1 MNVIRVDSAT
11 DERLAGYSLIGDER
25 ALAGRGW
32 FVAEGRYVVERLIA
46 GRRHELVSLLVNDAA
61 LAALAPHLGA
71 VTAPIYV
78 CAPRLFEPLT
88 GHHFHRGCLALAVR
102 PAPAPPL
109 LLARGARSL
118 VVLDR
123 VGNPDNVGSI
133 FRSALA
139 LGADGLWLGP
149 GCADPFGRKAIRTSM
164 AAALAMP
171 FATLGGGA
179 ACTQHL
185 VELRDAGFE
194 LLALSPREPG
204 VELGELSS
212 AGVPVRF
219 ALLLGA
225 EGEGLAPELEALATR
240 RLRIA
245 MRPGVDSLNV
255 GVAAGIA
262 LHTLRAR

>member
-1 MNVIRVDSAT
+1 
-11 DERLAGYSLIGDER
+11 
-25 ALAGRGW
+25 
-32 FVAEGRYVVERLIA
+32 
-46 GRRHELVSLLVNDAA
+46 
-61 LAALAPHLGA
+61 
-71 VTAPIYV
+71 
-78 CAPRLFEPLT
+78 
-88 GHHFHRGCLALAVR
+88 
-102 PAPAPPL
+102 
-109 LLARGARSL
+109 
-118 VVLDR
+118 
-123 VGNPDNVGSI
+123 
-133 FRSALA
+133 
-139 LGADGLWLGP
+139 
-149 GCADPFGRKAIRTSM
+149 M